1 LSDFPA
7 YCHFHLLLE
16 EGEVEANGI
25 SIAIAALTI
34 QQVLAFSTVAGEM
47 N

>member
-16 EGEVEANGI
+16 EEAAEANVI
-25 SIAIAALTI
+25 SIAITALTI
-34 QQVLAFSTVAGEM
+34 QQVLAFSTADGEM
-47 N
+47 D